1 MFVLLQ
7 PSIFLLQG
15 LQLAGAADEACSS
28 EVDGASLLQSR
39 TAKKDLEMPVVKDVK
54 KSFREIQTSP
64 VMLIAPVGDRLPPN
78 SYTTTSQHMQGVQRL
93 QKSSY
98 FAVSGNSEESE
109 VLFFH
114 VGADTTNEPLA
125 SNLGQ
130 TSSEAKL
137 VNVLKIEKELSHAG
151 GISAWG
157 NYLVV
162 GVEMKCPISNW
173 CGEASRVYFYDVS
186 DPEKPKQMTSVI
198 ERPDS
203 SAGATAMVDIDGGF
217 LVVVGGWDSEQLDF
231 YESSDLNSVFSKT
244 AIWNKKELLAA
255 AGMDTEFGKY
265 QNLNIVKQADG
276 KLFLV
281 GTTHDGLTPG
291 VGHHWA
297 DLFSLEYGNGKR
309 VSIKKVASRQF
320 DAKESDFQAGA
331 GLFVAD
337 EERLMLYSVPFNLKQ
352 NFVVF
357 DQFS

>member
-1 MFVLLQ
+1 MFC
-7 PSIFLLQG
+7 FLALCL

-28 EVDGASLLQSR
+28 ELDGASLLQSQSR

-64 VMLIAPVGDRLPPN
+64 VMLVAPVGNSLPPN

-98 FAVSGNSEESE
+98 FAVSGNSEKSE
-109 VLFFH
+109 VLFLK
-114 VGADTTNEPLA
+114 VGDDRTNEPLA
-125 SNLGQ
+125 S
-130 TSSEAKL
+130 SSEAKL
-137 VNVLKIEKELSHAG
+137 VNVLKIEKEFSHAG
-151 GISAWG
+151 GISVWG

-162 GVEMKCPISNW
+162 GVETKCPISNW

-186 DPEKPKQMTSVI
+186 DPEDPQQMTSVI
-198 ERPDS
+198 QRPDS
-203 SAGATAMVDIDGGF
+203 SAGASAMVEIDGGF

-231 YESSDLNSVFSKT
+231 YKSKSSDLNSGFSKT
-244 AIWNKKELLAA
+244 ATWNKKELLAA
-255 AGMDTEFGKY
+255 PGMDTEFGKY
-265 QNLNIVKQADG
+265 QNLNMVKQADG

-297 DLFSLEYGNGKR
+297 DLFSLEYGKR

-320 DAKESDFQAGA
+320 DVTESDFQAGA
-331 GLFVAD
+331 GLFIAD
-337 EERLMLYSVPFNLKQ
+337 EESLMLYSIPFNVKQ
-352 NFVVF
+352 NFVVI
-357 DQFS
+357 DQYS